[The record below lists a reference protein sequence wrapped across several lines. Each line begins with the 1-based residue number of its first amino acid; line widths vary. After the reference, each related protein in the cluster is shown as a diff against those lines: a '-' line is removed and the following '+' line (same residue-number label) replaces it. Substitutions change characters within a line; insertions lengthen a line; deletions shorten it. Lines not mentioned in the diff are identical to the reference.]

1 MDKEIINALG
11 NLTYAIEYLSN
22 TLNKNNRLQNSSNIL
37 QSGDFSKQ
45 LLEINNNIKDL
56 KVSQSKILDNTET
69 LIKLQKEKKNDS
81 LLLFGSIGENKK
93 SIKDGISVISL
104 IAGSILAIGLAF
116 KLIGTV
122 DWKSVLAISVA
133 LPMIA
138 FAFEKIAKIKDLTPG
153 KVLMVS
159 LSVIGLSVAIMLSS
173 RVLSLVAPISPFQAL
188 TVVFIAVAFGVAAY
202 GLGKLLMAFKD
213 INVADALKASLVLP
227 IVLLALSV
235 AIAASSFVLQAV
247 QPIGLYQALTVVLIA
262 AAFGVVSY
270 GLGKLI
276 SAFKDIDPAT
286 ALVASVMMPIV
297 LVALSYAIV
306 GASWYFSL
314 IKPIGLFQALTAI
327 LISATF
333 VVLSYAV
340 KPLMKGVEGVT
351 GKQIGMGTLVLL
363 ALTAAVVGASWLMMG
378 LKPVSF
384 STIAK
389 FLFLSISLSTS
400 VVALALAV
408 KVINKLGSTGD
419 YIKGGLSILSISTT
433 IVMSSFILNAGL
445 YANLPSLSWIL
456 GGFISIS
463 TFSLLNIILNRFG
476 TTVDYI
482 KGGLSI
488 LAVSTSIMLS
498 SLILSKGVYNKYPNI
513 DWIIGVGLSLT
524 AFSLGVLLLG
534 IVSMSPTFYLGM
546 SSILLISSTITL
558 TSFILNKGS
567 YDKYPNMEWV
577 KSVSLIVG
585 GFALLSSILGI
596 SSPLILIGSATIILI
611 SSVILSVDKILS
623 NGVYKNYPSN
633 NWVNSVS
640 DLFSRYLS
648 MTPLLALYS
657 PLVAIGSLS
666 LLMMTGSINL
676 ISKIFNSGNFTKYPN
691 NDWVNGVFGLFNKF
705 TKLIIDIKK
714 NIGFFDIGVGLLK
727 IWSISEII
735 LDIDKRLSMG
745 GFKNYPSKRWMDGLA
760 YTISEFSKIMLNSS
774 FQQILSERIKSIFGG
789 GIDDI
794 AYSIVKIDNILSKG
808 NFQSYPDKNW
818 VDGIKYTFTNISGL
832 SNLIGNFEFDS
843 IISMSNNISRISSLI
858 SSGVYDK
865 YPTKDFIDN
874 TIYALQKFKDIQL
887 LMKFDNIKM
896 GSMDGLTKIV
906 SNVSILAVAFD
917 KLSKSM
923 TSFSNSIGGIDMNR
937 LEMVKGLSSNVILLS
952 LMDPDMLNDVLD
964 KIESK
969 GGVFADLVKNFEES
983 KSNNSRPNEV
993 VNATPVN
1000 TYKKSDAQLLSEK
1013 VDVMTNILADIS
1025 SVVGSKGTLK
1035 TYLNSIKE
1043 QQLNNSS
1050 NSPNS
1055 VNRSDR
1061 RLKNIISKVGT
1072 SLYGI
1077 NIYHFS
1083 YIFDT
1088 LNIYEGVIA
1097 QELVGTSYEDA
1108 LILDKNGFYSV
1119 DYSKIDV
1126 IFRKIKTN

>member
-596 SSPLILIGSATIILI
+596 SSPLIIIGSATIILI

-623 NGVYKNYPSN
+623 NGVYKNFPSK

-648 MTPLLALYS
+648 ITPLLALYS

-666 LLMMTGSINL
+666 LLMMAGSINL
-676 ISKIFNSGNFTKYPN
+676 ISRIFNSGNFTKYPN

-735 LDIDKRLSMG
+735 LDIDKRLSKG
-745 GFKNYPSKRWMDGLA
+745 GFKNYPSKRWMDGLS

-818 VDGIKYTFTNISGL
+818 VDGIKYTFANISGL

-843 IISMSNNISRISSLI
+843 IISMSNNVSKISNSIGN
-858 SSGVYDK
+858 GVYDK

-887 LMKFDNIKM
+887 LMRFDDVKM
-896 GSMDGLTKIV
+896 GNMDGLTKIV

-983 KSNNSRPNEV
+983 KSNSSRQNEV

-1000 TYKKSDAQLLSEK
+1000 SYKKSDAQVLSEK

-1043 QQLNNSS
+1043 QQLNNNS
-1050 NSPNS
+1050 NSPS
-1055 VNRSDR
+1055 INRSDR

-1077 NIYHFS
+1077 NIYQFS
-1083 YIFDT
+1083 YVFDK
-1088 LNIYEGVIA
+1088 LNIYEGIIA
-1097 QELVGTSYEDA
+1097 QELINTPYEGA